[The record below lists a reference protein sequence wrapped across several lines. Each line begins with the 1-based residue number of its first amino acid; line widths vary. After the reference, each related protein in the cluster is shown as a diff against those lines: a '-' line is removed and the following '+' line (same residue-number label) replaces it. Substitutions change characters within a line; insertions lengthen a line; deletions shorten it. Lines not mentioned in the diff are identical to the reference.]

1 MEEGRE
7 EVVRMEA
14 DEVIVDVTERGGCDW
29 LLMRSLISLWLM
41 SWLNIRLLTRS
52 LTRSG
57 AWCSR

>member
-1 MEEGRE
+1 MEVE
-7 EVVRMEA
+7 VRMEA

-29 LLMRSLISLWLM
+29 LLMRSLISLRLM
-41 SWLNIRLLTRS
+41 SWLNIRLLTSS